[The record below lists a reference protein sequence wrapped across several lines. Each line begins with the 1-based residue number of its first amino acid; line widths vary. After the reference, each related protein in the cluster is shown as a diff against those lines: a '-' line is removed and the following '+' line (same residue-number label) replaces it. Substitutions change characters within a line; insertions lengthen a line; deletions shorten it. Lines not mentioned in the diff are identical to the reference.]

1 VSGFSEQTLERVA
14 CGALFL
20 WVAVIVV
27 ALAKATPFFWW
38 LLTNEP
44 SD

>member
-1 VSGFSEQTLERVA
+1 VNGFSEQTLERGA
-14 CGALFL
+14 RGALFL

-27 ALAKATPFFWW
+27 ELVKATPFFWW
-38 LLTNEP
+38 LLTNER